1 VSDGPSPPPP
11 VRWRDL
17 LIIAAIAALAAAWQI
32 DRKPIWLDE
41 AVSWDMA
48 SRPPADLAA
57 KTAADIHPPLYYLVL
72 SVWAAAFGDSLTGL
86 RSLSAV
92 ATIGSAVLLYLLARR
107 WLARGTAAFSAV
119 AYAISP
125 HTIYFA
131 QEARMYALAAILV
144 LAATV
149 SYRRWLESGATR
161 TADLIAYGITAAA
174 AMYTHYATA
183 LALIAIAAHLVFV
196 YRPGRRSVLRWVA
209 ANLGA
214 ALIYL
219 PWMSTALAQ
228 IFRGQAWRQSVTL
241 ADLPRYAVEAIFQ
254 LEFGLYQFPHFGLW
268 PYTFV
273 AALAAAGLFGVAVAL
288 RRGALRTAEHDWFL
302 VLMVVAPLLI
312 ALFAQLRSGYLSLPR
327 YLAYLLPFVV
337 LLLARGLTTAF
348 RPPVDAA
355 AVLALA
361 ALQLPALGH
370 YYRQPTRDYD
380 PAPVI
385 EFLQARLR
393 ESADPAR
400 ERIIFAPGYMHLMFK
415 YYWRDMPSEGVSSP
429 AELDRLIS
437 SSAGTRLW
445 VVEDYRWVHGH
456 GGVTRDDLESVAVAP
471 SDERRVRVFRLKDKQ
486 ASAR

>member
-1 VSDGPSPPPP
+1 MSDGPSPPPP

-57 KTAADIHPPLYYLVL
+57 KTAADIHPPLYYLAL
-72 SVWAAAFGDSLTGL
+72 SAWARTFGDSLIGL

-92 ATIGSAVLLYLLARR
+92 ATIGSALLLYLLARR
-107 WLARGTAAFSAV
+107 WLPPSAAFFTAL

-125 HTIYFA
+125 HTVYFA
-131 QEARMYALAAILV
+131 QEARMYALAALLV
-144 LAATV
+144 LSATV

-161 TADLIAYGITAAA
+161 TADLTAYGLAAAA

-183 LALIAIAAHLVFV
+183 LALAAMAAHLVFIC
-196 YRPGRRSVLRWVA
+196 RPGRPAVLRWIA

-219 PWMSTALAQ
+219 PWMPTAATQ
-228 IFRGQAWRQSVTL
+228 IFRGQAWRQAVTL
-241 ADLPRYAVEAIFQ
+241 ADLPRYAVEAVFQ

-273 AALAAAGLFGVAVAL
+273 AALAAAGLFGVALAL
-288 RRGALRTAEHDWFL
+288 RRGHARATERDWFL
-302 VLMVVAPLLI
+302 VLMVVAPLLL

-348 RPPVDAA
+348 RPPVGAA

-393 ESADPAR
+393 ESATPSR

-415 YYWRDMPSEGVSSP
+415 YHWRALQSEGVSKP
-429 AELDRLIS
+429 AELDRLLS
-437 SSAGTRLW
+437 ESPEGRVW

-456 GGVTRDDLESVAVAP
+456 GGVTHPALTPVATPGA
-471 SDERRVRVFRLKDKQ
+471 DKARVRVFTQ
-486 ASAR
+486 EARKGP

>member
-1 VSDGPSPPPP
+1 VSDGPSPPRP

-72 SVWAAAFGDSLTGL
+72 SVWAGAFGDSLTGL

-107 WLARGTAAFSAV
+107 WLERGTALFAAV

-131 QEARMYALAAILV
+131 QEARMYALAALLV

-161 TADLIAYGITAAA
+161 TADVIAYGITAAA

-183 LALIAIAAHLVFV
+183 LALAAIAAHLVFV
-196 YRPGRRSVLRWVA
+196 YRPGWPAVLRWIA

-219 PWMSTALAQ
+219 PWMPTAAAQ
-228 IFRGQAWRQSVTL
+228 IFRGQAWRQAVTL
-241 ADLPRYAVEAIFQ
+241 ADLPRYAVEAVFQ
-254 LEFGLYQFPHFGLW
+254 LEFGLYQFPHFGVW
-268 PYTFV
+268 PYAFV
-273 AALAAAGLFGVAVAL
+273 AALAAAAIYGIVLAL
-288 RRGALRTAEHDWFL
+288 RRTAASRREQDWFL
-302 VLMVVAPLLI
+302 VLMVVAPLVL

-348 RPPVDAA
+348 RPAAGAA
-355 AVLALA
+355 AIVALA
-361 ALQLPALGH
+361 GLQLPALRH
-370 YYRQPTRDYD
+370 YYAQPTRDYD

-385 EFLQARLR
+385 AFLQARLT

-415 YYWRDMPSEGVSSP
+415 YYWRDLQSDGVSKP
-429 AELDRLIS
+429 PELDQFLLSRQT
-437 SSAGTRLW
+437 AGRLW

-456 GGVTRDDLESVAVAP
+456 GGVTHPALAPVAIPGA
-471 SDERRVRVFRLKDKQ
+471 DKARVRVFTQ
-486 ASAR
+486 EARKGP

>member
-1 VSDGPSPPPP
+1 MSDGPSPPPP
-11 VRWRDL
+11 VRWREL
-17 LIIAAIAALAAAWQI
+17 LIIAAIAALAAGWQI

-48 SRPPADLAA
+48 SRAPADLAA

-72 SVWAAAFGDSLTGL
+72 SVWAATFGDSLTGL

-92 ATIGSAVLLYLLARR
+92 ATMGSAVLLYLLARR
-107 WLARGTAAFSAV
+107 WLARGTAAFAAV

-131 QEARMYALAAILV
+131 QEARMYALGALLV

-161 TADLIAYGITAAA
+161 TADLIAYGMTAAA

-183 LALIAIAAHLVFV
+183 LALGAIAAHLLFV
-196 YRPGRRSVLRWVA
+196 YRPDRQTVLRWMA

-214 ALIYL
+214 ALVYL
-219 PWMSTALAQ
+219 PWMPTAAAQ
-228 IFRGQAWRQSVTL
+228 VFRGQAWRQPVTL
-241 ADLPRYAVEAIFQ
+241 ADLPRHAVEAVFQ

-268 PYTFV
+268 PYAFV
-273 AALAAAGLFGVAVAL
+273 AALAAAGLFGVALAL
-288 RRGALRTAEHDWFL
+288 RRGHTRATEHDWFL
-302 VLMVVAPLLI
+302 VLMVVAPLLL

-348 RPPVDAA
+348 RPPVAAA

-385 EFLQARLR
+385 EFLQARLT
-393 ESADPAR
+393 ESANPAR

-415 YYWRDMPSEGVSSP
+415 YYWRDLPSDGVSKP
-429 AELDRLIS
+429 AELDRLLS
-437 SSAGTRLW
+437 ESPERRVW
-445 VVEDYRWVHGH
+445 VVEDYRWVHGP
-456 GGVTRDDLESVAVAP
+456 GGVTHPALTPVATPGA
-471 SDERRVRVFRLKDKQ
+471 DKARVRLFTQEVRKGP
-486 ASAR
+486 

>member
-1 VSDGPSPPPP
+1 MSDGPSPPSP
-11 VRWRDL
+11 VRWREL
-17 LIIAAIAALAAAWQI
+17 LIIAAVAAVAAAWHI
-32 DRKPIWLDE
+32 DSKPIWLDE

-48 SRPPADLAA
+48 SRPPAELAA
-57 KTAADIHPPLYYLVL
+57 KTAADIHPPLYYLTL
-72 SVWAAAFGDSLTGL
+72 SAWAGMFGDSLAGL

-92 ATIGSAVLLYLLARR
+92 ATIGSALLLFLLARR
-107 WLARGTAAFSAV
+107 WLPQPAALFASLAF
-119 AYAISP
+119 AISP

-131 QEARMYALAAILV
+131 QEARMYALAALLV
-144 LAATV
+144 LSAAL

-161 TADLIAYGITAAA
+161 TADLVVYGLVAAA

-183 LALIAIAAHLVFV
+183 LALAAIAAHLMFV
-196 YRPGRRSVLRWVA
+196 YRPGTRAILRWVA

-219 PWMSTALAQ
+219 PWMATALAQ
-228 IFRGQAWRQSVTL
+228 IFRGQAWRQPVTL
-241 ADLPRYAVEAIFQ
+241 ADLPRYAVEAVYQ

-268 PYTFV
+268 PYAFV
-273 AALAAAGLFGVAVAL
+273 AALAAAGLFGVVMAL
-288 RRGALRTAEHDWFL
+288 RRGVARTAEHDWFL
-302 VLMVVAPLLI
+302 VLMVVAPLLL

-348 RPPVDAA
+348 RPAIGAA

-361 ALQLPALGH
+361 LLQLPALRH
-370 YYRQPTRDYD
+370 YYAQPTRDYD
-380 PAPVI
+380 PAPVV
-385 EFLQARLR
+385 EFLQARMK
-393 ESADPAR
+393 ESAAPAR

-429 AELDRLIS
+429 AELGRLVS

-456 GGVTRDDLESVAVAP
+456 GGVMRDDLESVAVAA
-471 SDERRVRVFRLKDKQ
+471 SDERRVRVFRLKDK
-486 ASAR
+486 